1 VSRMAIGIGAALFV
15 ALLAAGFVLG
25 GEARQFLLAGAEA
38 LPFIVLAVL
47 AQWGQNRTWARVL
60 TFVWLYLMMLAFS
73 ILVILLTVGAL
84 NQAQAPNVLAG
95 LGWTVLALF
104 GSFLV
109 ATPLLFRGVRVR
121 LARII
126 PIDPDSL
133 IHKVALVFIAFF
145 VLASFLQLAI
155 LGGQPS
161 LLTIVAGT
169 NTDATGGRS
178 SAGQI
183 LDLFYGLAWMLPMA
197 AIAAGFP
204 IRRTFLATLD
214 RLGLVRPSW
223 RQVAFG
229 VAAAIALVF
238 VLQGLD
244 IAISWVWEQ
253 FGWPTTNAE
262 TFKKLM
268 GAGFSLPGA
277 VAVGIT
283 AGIGEEVTTRGL
295 LQPRLGI
302 LLPNLAFTAAHAF
315 QYAPDAL
322 ISVFVTG
329 LILGLIRSRSNT
341 STAAIVHGGY
351 DFFIILSDVL
361 GF

>member
-1 VSRMAIGIGAALFV
+1 MAIGIGAALFV
-15 ALLAAGFVLG
+15 ALLIAGFARG
-25 GEARQFLLAGAEA
+25 GEARQFLLAGSEA

-47 AQWGQNRTWARVL
+47 AQLGQSRTWARVL
-60 TFVWLYLMMLAFS
+60 TWVWLYLMILLFS
-73 ILVILLTVGAL
+73 IMVILLTVTAL
-84 NQAQAPNVLAG
+84 VKAHAPNVVAG

-104 GSFLV
+104 GSFLI

-121 LARII
+121 LSRII

-161 LLTIVAGT
+161 LLTTIEGT
-169 NTDATGGRS
+169 DTDLTGGRS

-204 IRRTFLATLD
+204 IRRTFLAVLD

-223 RQVAFG
+223 RQVAFA
-229 VAAAIALVF
+229 VAAAVALVF
-238 VLQGLD
+238 VLQGVDL
-244 IAISWVWEQ
+244 AIGWIWEH
-253 FGWPTTNAE
+253 FGWPTTNSE

-283 AGIGEEVTTRGL
+283 AGVGEEVTTRGL

-302 LLPNLAFTAAHAF
+302 LVPNLAFTAAHAF
-315 QYAPDAL
+315 QYGPDAL

-329 LILGLIRSRSNT
+329 LILGVIRARSNT

-351 DFFIILSDVL
+351 DFLIIMGDVV